1 MRMLAVV
8 LGVIVVALA
17 VSTRTHAGTDATGSS
32 TMSGSADLVERF
44 LAAGAPPLV
53 TYRARRTLTASTR
66 GGSMTASVDAWTSV
80 DANGKFRYEITS
92 ERGSDLIR
100 RRVLI
105 AALEEERRA
114 WDEHDTS
121 GDLIPANYI
130 FHVDDERNGDYLR
143 IRLEPRRKSSMLV
156 DGLAFVTHDD
166 LDIVRIEGE
175 LSKRPSFWTR
185 RVEITRHYARVG
197 GVRVPIEMHSSADVR
212 MVGTSMF
219 SMVYDYV
226 AVNGKPVPPV
236 D

>member
-1 MRMLAVV
+1 MRLLTIV
-8 LGVIVVALA
+8 LGVIVVALNL
-17 VSTRTHAGTDATGSS
+17 STGTHADAESAATGPYA
-32 TMSGSADLVERF
+32 MSGSAELVERF
-44 LAAGAPPLV
+44 LAAGAPPLA

-66 GGSMTASVDAWTSV
+66 GGSMTASVEAWTSV
-80 DANGKFRYEITS
+80 DTNGKFQYEITS
-92 ERGSDLIR
+92 AGGSDLIR

-121 GDLIPANYI
+121 GDLTPENYI
-130 FHVDDERNGDYLR
+130 FHVDDDRNGDYLR

-185 RVEITRHYARVG
+185 HVEITRHFARIG
-197 GVRVPIEMHSSADVR
+197 GVRVPIEVQSRADIR
-212 MVGTSMF
+212 IVGASMF
-219 SMVYDYV
+219 SMLYDYV
-226 AVNGKPVPPV
+226 TVNGRPVG
-236 D
+236 